1 MDWSGSK
8 EAGIRRGCM
17 FSFFNRIRLANTVE
31 SSMCG
36 SDVSL
41 LSNYSVHLLVSLS
54 VKQAVSVHGMVWS
67 AEARVCTFW
76 VISGETDWMLW
87 LMWERKQRKSSKFS
101 KEWTQTTTHIIYIFK
116 TFFCYR
122 NVDGETTPCTV
133 MFLIRL
139 IFFCAAVNAQAIVP
153 VTILRNNT
161 TLIMQNNTSHSHS

>member
-54 VKQAVSVHGMVWS
+54 VKQAVSVHGMVGRGKGLYFLS
-67 AEARVCTFW
+67 DFW
-76 VISGETDWMLW
+76 WDWLNAVADVG
-87 LMWERKQRKSSKFS
+87 KK
-101 KEWTQTTTHIIYIFK
+101 TTKIIKVF
-116 TFFCYR
+116 
-122 NVDGETTPCTV
+122 
-133 MFLIRL
+133 
-139 IFFCAAVNAQAIVP
+139 
-153 VTILRNNT
+153 
-161 TLIMQNNTSHSHS
+161 